1 MTTTT
6 SQLPGTVQNAA
17 PGLKGFDTNTIVTS
31 TQANEF
37 KNGGYAFCIRYLSR
51 GAGQSSG
58 DLSYNEAKTILDA
71 GLALSAVQHVLS
83 AGWNPTAALGAT
95 YGTNAAA
102 NATSIGLPPGMNL
115 WCDLEGVASGTPAQQ
130 VIDYC
135 NAWYQA
141 VAEGGFIPGIY
152 VGANCILS
160 GNQLYSDLKFQ
171 HYWKSLSNVPTIPN
185 RGYQLIQSKGA
196 TVYGVN
202 IDNDTTQNDEQGD
215 SMIWL
220 KIG

>member
-1 MTTTT
+1 M
-6 SQLPGTVQNAA
+6 PGGWHHETLFVLLIIFFAY
-17 PGLKGFDTNTIVTS
+17 FYT
-31 TQANEF
+31 
-37 KNGGYAFCIRYLSR
+37 
-51 GAGQSSG
+51 
-58 DLSYNEAKTILDA
+58 
-71 GLALSAVQHVLS
+71 AVQF
-83 AGWNPTAALGAT
+83 NPV
-95 YGTNAAA
+95 
-102 NATSIGLPPGMNL
+102 
-115 WCDLEGVASGTPAQQ
+115 DVA
-130 VIDYC
+130 D
-135 NAWYQA
+135 NMRKF
-141 VAEGGFIPGIY
+141 GGFIPGIY